1 MKNSKIRE
9 RITRP
14 REELIKKNNI
24 VSFPI
29 IISILIVLALGLAS
43 LMIGAYDIQANP
55 GGSRMFYITRIP
67 RTSALMLT
75 GAAMSVGG
83 LVMQILTQNKFVEPT
98 TTGTIEWAGLGLV
111 LVYLIIPSPSLIQR
125 MGGAIAFSFIG
136 TMVFF
141 IVLKKLR
148 LKSSLVVPIIGM
160 MIGSV
165 ISAISTLV
173 GLIFD
178 MTQTLETWF
187 IGSFAQVQVGRYEY
201 LWVVLLITLA
211 IYLYAD
217 RLTLAGLGEDVAIN
231 LGLNYGRI
239 LLLATAFVSLG
250 VGVVA
255 AVVGNVPFIGL
266 IVPNLVSI
274 FRGDDLRSN
283 LPWVAII
290 GMGILTLCDILSRI
304 IIPPFEIPVSTIL
317 GSLGAGV
324 FILILIR
331 QRRSTYGR

>member
-1 MKNSKIRE
+1 MGPLKAMD
-9 RITRP
+9 
-14 REELIKKNNI
+14 KKKKTSSI
-24 VSFPI
+24 PLVLG
-29 IISILIVLALGLAS
+29 ILIVAGLGLAS
-43 LMIGAYDIQANP
+43 LMTGAYDIQAGP
-55 GGSRMFYITRIP
+55 GASRMLYITRIP

-111 LVYLIIPSPSLIQR
+111 LVYLIIPSPSLVQR
-125 MGGAIAFSFIG
+125 MGGAIIFSFIG

-148 LKSSLVVPIIGM
+148 LKSSLVVPIVGM

-173 GLIFD
+173 GLTFD

-187 IGSFAQVQVGRYEY
+187 TGSFAQVQVGRYEY
-201 LWVVLLITLA
+201 LWVVVLITLA
-211 IYLYAD
+211 IYFYAD
-217 RLTLAGLGEDVAIN
+217 RLTLAGLGEDVATN

-239 LLLATAFVSLG
+239 LLLATALVSLG

-274 FRGDDLRSN
+274 VRGDDLRSN

-304 IIPPFEIPVSTIL
+304 LIKPFEIPVATIL
-317 GSLGAGV
+317 GTMGAGV
-324 FILILIR
+324 FVLILMR